1 MRMGGI
7 RNLFGAFA
15 DGAVLFPLLAALSLQ
30 AGFDSTV
37 LLAFA
42 GAAYLASA
50 AIFRVP
56 MSVQPLK
63 SIAIAGL
70 ALGATSAE
78 VRVSGA
84 ALGAG
89 CLLLAFLDAD
99 RLAGR
104 VPASLIH
111 GLQLALGVL
120 LMMQGLKYGQAAW
133 SGPWAGAS
141 LVGLTGAI
149 LLLTWHTEFPILG
162 VVATAG
168 LAYAVVA
175 GGDGA
180 ARGAALGSAVPANTA
195 GDFPRGSMVAALVF
209 PQLALTLANSV
220 LGTRDVARRYF
231 GARAGRVTVTRL
243 LRSIGVGNLLAAA
256 AGGLPYC
263 HGSGGVTAHV
273 RGGSTHWV
281 SNVIIGA
288 ALLVLAGVQFGGG
301 ALALQYPRPLMA
313 CLLFGTGVFHLG
325 LARPT
330 WESADG
336 KIKLLVM
343 GAAAALTQNMLYVL
357 GLGILTEVFHDFVR
371 RSAASDSR
379 IGARPPGPSRAAAP

>member
-1 MRMGGI
+1 MKSGI
-7 RNLFGAFA
+7 RNFFGAFA

-37 LLAFA
+37 LLAGA
-42 GAAYLASA
+42 GAAYLVA
-50 AIFRVP
+50 AGLFRVP

-70 ALGATSAE
+70 ALGATSDE

-84 ALGAG
+84 ALGIA
-89 CLLLAFLDAD
+89 CLLLTIFDAD
-99 RLAGR
+99 KQAQR

-120 LMMQGLKYGQAAW
+120 LMLQGLKYGQATSDSFWVGAGLVVLT
-133 SGPWAGAS
+133 SG
-141 LVGLTGAI
+141 I
-149 LLLTWHTEFPILG
+149 LLLTWFSEVPILG
-162 VVATAG
+162 IVATAG
-168 LAYAVVA
+168 LAYAVFS
-175 GGDGA
+175 GEGDGA
-180 ARGAALGSAVPANTA
+180 KTAVFGSGVPAP
-195 GDFPRGSMVAALVF
+195 DFLEFPRGSMVAALVF

-231 GARAGRVTVTRL
+231 GERAGRVTVTRL
-243 LRSIGVGNLLAAA
+243 LRSIGLGNLFAALFGA
-256 AGGLPYC
+256 LPFC

-273 RGGSTHWV
+273 RGGSSHWI
-281 SNVIIGA
+281 SNVIIGL
-288 ALLVLAGVQFGGG
+288 ALLVFSGVQFAGGVV
-301 ALALQYPRPLMA
+301 ALQYPRPLMA

-330 WESADG
+330 WERADG

-343 GAAAALTQNMLYVL
+343 GIAAALTQNMLTVL
-357 GLGILTEVFHDFVR
+357 GFGILMEVFHDFLR
-371 RSAASDSR
+371 RSSASDSQ
-379 IGARPPGPSRAAAP
+379 IGARSPSIDRATAP